1 MHCNSNTLGVH
12 TLQLTPEA
20 LSHQEFP
27 YFLCTKFT
35 LRIIGVTF
43 PVFSSRPHPP
53 PTHMQYIICGREHSG
68 FPYLTNSMFLLP
80 QQSHVNLEAS
90 ALAPIS

>member
-20 LSHQEFP
+20 LSYQEFP

-35 LRIIGVTF
+35 LCINGITF
-43 PVFSSRPHPP
+43 PVFKSPP
-53 PTHMQYIICGREHSG
+53 QHTHTCSTLYVAEST
-68 FPYLTNSMFLLP
+68 P
-80 QQSHVNLEAS
+80 AS
-90 ALAPIS
+90 PI

>member
-20 LSHQEFP
+20 LSYQEFP

-35 LRIIGVTF
+35 LCIIGITF
-43 PVFSSRPHPP
+43 PVFKSPP
-53 PTHMQYIICGREHSG
+53 NTHTHAVHYMWQRA
-68 FPYLTNSMFLLP
+68 LQLP
-80 QQSHVNLEAS
+80 LFD
-90 ALAPIS
+90 